1 MQFHKWE
8 VCIGT
13 CMRDYLSPAILYF
26 LYRVLRELVFAHP
39 SSNHPNSLKQIF
51 QSSAR
56 YQLLRFAPFN
66 KSRRERKIFTS
77 LYRRDIFDRFLIAP
91 DFPNIFLREQST
103 RTNHP
108 ERRIELR
115 ISSVEE
121 KKKKRRKR
129 IQISSPN
136 KPEPSCFRHSK
147 AEVRSEGEYRLLDDP
162 VTRATTMSSLSAPSP
177 AIGPLF
183 PPLFLSLP
191 LATRMFR
198 SSLES
203 ALSLLPLAVVA
214 RSVSTLLPGLPLS

>member
-1 MQFHKWE
+1 MFGDRVIFILQIEWPSEDMRADRKAYVRVVVPANYQVIARRLQEMQFHKWE

-51 QSSAR
+51 QSSTR

-66 KSRRERKIFTS
+66 KSRRERKKFTS
-77 LYRRDIFDRFLIAP
+77 LYRRDRDIFDRFLIAP

-121 KKKKRRKR
+121 KKKKKKK
-129 IQISSPN
+129 N
-136 KPEPSCFRHSK
+136 
-147 AEVRSEGEYRLLDDP
+147 LD
-162 VTRATTMSSLSAPSP
+162 
-177 AIGPLF
+177 
-183 PPLFLSLP
+183 FLSQ
-191 LATRMFR
+191 
-198 SSLES
+198 
-203 ALSLLPLAVVA
+203 
-214 RSVSTLLPGLPLS
+214 